1 MNIFIMR
8 AYLHARFANH
18 DERGA
23 NLVEY
28 LLLVAF
34 IAVVVLGAVKILG
47 TSVSTK
53 FSQANTDLK

>member
-8 AYLHARFANH
+8 AYLHARLGNH
-18 DERGA
+18 NERGA

-34 IAVVVLGAVKILG
+34 IAVVVLGAVKLLG
-47 TSVSTK
+47 SNVSTK
-53 FSQANTDLK
+53 FSKANTDLN